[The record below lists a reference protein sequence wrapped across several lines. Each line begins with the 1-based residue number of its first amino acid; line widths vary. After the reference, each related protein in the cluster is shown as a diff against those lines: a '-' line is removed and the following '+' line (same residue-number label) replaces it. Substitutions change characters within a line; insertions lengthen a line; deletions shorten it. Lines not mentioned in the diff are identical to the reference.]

1 MRFLP
6 LLSSELDPAPWAG
19 FAAVELVWSADGHPG
34 WGEALRQGRQV
45 HAVHLPSL
53 PWGSDL
59 LEAAGAAGRE
69 GLGWDFLVIP
79 AAAPLGREARSAF
92 LGTLE
97 VLLEVFQGRGPK
109 VALRPAPGVAPA
121 LAALLREVRGE
132 AVGFCWDAD
141 LDADLEAVSDRILT
155 AVGSPLDDFSALR
168 RLGYRW
174 NMALPSTDPA
184 ETAETIARLRAVW
197 PEVLFPEVH
206 P

>member
-6 LLSSELDPAPWAG
+6 LLSSAADPAPWAA
-19 FAAVELVWSADGHPG
+19 FPAVELAWSAGCHPG
-34 WGEALRQGRQV
+34 WARALRQGQQV
-45 HAVHLPSL
+45 HAVHLPAL
-53 PWGSDL
+53 PWGPAL
-59 LEAAGAAGRE
+59 LDAAGAAGRE

-79 AAAPLGREARSAF
+79 VDHPETREDRSAL

-97 VLLEVFQGRGPK
+97 VLLEIFQGRGPK
-109 VALRPAPGVAPA
+109 VVLRPASGAAPA

-132 AVGFCWDAD
+132 AVGFCWDAT
-141 LDADLEAVSDRILT
+141 LDADLETVADRLMA
-155 AVGSPLDDFSALR
+155 AVGAPPDDFSGLR

-174 NMALPSTDPA
+174 NVALPSTDP
-184 ETAETIARLRAVW
+184 TQTVETIAWLRGAW

>member
-6 LLSSELDPAPWAG
+6 LLSSAADPAPWAG
-19 FAAVELVWSADGHPG
+19 FPAIELAWSGGCHPG
-34 WGEALRQGRQV
+34 WIQALRQGQEI
-45 HAVHLPSL
+45 HAVHLPAL
-53 PWGSDL
+53 PWGPAL
-59 LEAAGAAGRE
+59 LDAAGAAGRG

-79 AAAPLGREARSAF
+79 VDLPETREDRSAF

-97 VLLEVFQGRGPK
+97 VLLEIVHGRGPK
-109 VALRPAPGVAPA
+109 LVLRPAPGAAPA

-132 AVGFCWDAD
+132 AVGFCWDAA
-141 LDADLEAVSDRILT
+141 LDADLEAVSDRLMA
-155 AVGSPLDDFSALR
+155 AVGSPSDDFSALR

-174 NMALPSTDPA
+174 NVALPSSTPPEA
-184 ETAETIARLRAVW
+184 AETIARLRGAW